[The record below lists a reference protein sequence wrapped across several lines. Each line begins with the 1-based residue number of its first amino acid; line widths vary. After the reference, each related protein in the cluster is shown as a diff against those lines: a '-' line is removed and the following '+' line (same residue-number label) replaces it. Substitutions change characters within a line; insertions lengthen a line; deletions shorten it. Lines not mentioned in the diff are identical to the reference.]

1 MWQFKCDITS
11 FFSFCAS
18 FIEDFFQQTGVVLT
32 KEDNE
37 SYERDLYM
45 KNLPE
50 KDVYVKHLEEAGFID
65 VEVCTVLV
73 YKFLWII
80 AQNVLLNVDIA

>member
-1 MWQFKCDITS
+1 M
-11 FFSFCAS
+11 
-18 FIEDFFQQTGVVLT
+18 VLT

-37 SYERDLYM
+37 TYERDLYM

-73 YKFLWII
+73 YKFL
-80 AQNVLLNVDIA
+80 